1 MTLREHVP
9 LANTL
14 RLPAA
19 ARFYVALED
28 VTQLPALLA
37 DPLLREASLTVLGEG
52 SNVVL
57 REDLPGLALHPQMC
71 GMRIVQ
77 WQGSSALVECQA
89 GENWDGFV
97 QWTLQQGLAGLENL
111 SLIPGSV
118 GAAPV
123 QNIGAYGVELA
134 DRFDSLIACSLET
147 GEPRS
152 FAREQCSFAYRDS
165 FFKSIEP
172 GRWLISSVR
181 FRLDRELAPVLGYA
195 DLASRYQALP
205 DTQRNASG
213 LRELVCA
220 LRRSK
225 LPDPALLPNAGSFFK
240 NPLVSAQQCASL
252 RQRYP
257 ELVAYAQADG
267 SYKLA
272 AGWLIERAGWKGK
285 RVGNV
290 GMHAQQ
296 ALVLVNYAEATGA
309 EVLAFADQVRQ
320 SVAQMFDVQLEQ
332 EPIILP
338 LQEHRRSGFSRELF

>member
-14 RLPAA
+14 RLPAS
-19 ARFYVALED
+19 ARFYVALDD
-28 VTQLPALLA
+28 VAQLPALLA
-37 DPLLREASLTVLGEG
+37 DPAVRDVSLTVLGEG

-57 REDLPGLALHPQMC
+57 REDLAGLVLHPQMR
-71 GMRIVQ
+71 GMRIVE

-89 GENWDGFV
+89 GESWDGFV
-97 QWTLQQGLAGLENL
+97 EWTLQQGLAGLENL

-147 GEPRS
+147 GEPRRFS
-152 FAREQCSFAYRDS
+152 REQCAFAYRDS

-181 FRLDRELAPVLGYA
+181 FWLDRELAPVLGYA

-205 DTQRNASG
+205 DAQRNASG
-213 LRELVCA
+213 LRELICA

-225 LPDPALLPNAGSFFK
+225 LPDPAVLANAGSFFK
-240 NPLVSAQQCASL
+240 NPLVSGQQCAVL

-257 ELVAYAQADG
+257 ELVAYEQADG

-285 RVGNV
+285 RIGNV

-296 ALVLVNYAEATGA
+296 ALVLVNYAEATGT
-309 EVLAFADQVRQ
+309 EVLAFAEQVRQ
-320 SVAQMFDVQLEQ
+320 SVAQLFDVQLEQ

-338 LQEHRRSGFSRELF
+338 L

>member
-1 MTLREHVP
+1 MTLRGHAALV
-9 LANTL
+9 NTL
-14 RLPAA
+14 GLPASAQWYA
-19 ARFYVALED
+19 ALDDIA
-28 VTQLPALLA
+28 QLPALLA
-37 DPLLREASLTVLGEG
+37 NPSVTNLPLTVLGEG

-57 REDLPGLALHPQMC
+57 RAELPGLVLRPQMR
-71 GMRIVQ
+71 GMRIVE
-77 WQGSSALVECQA
+77 WRGSQALIECQA
-89 GENWDGFV
+89 GESWDALV
-97 QWTLQQGLAGLENL
+97 QWSLKQGLAGLENL

-134 DRFDSLIACSLET
+134 DRFDSLIACSLQN
-147 GEPRS
+147 GKPRS
-152 FAREQCSFAYRDS
+152 FSPQECAFAYRDS
-165 FFKSIEP
+165 FFKSVEP
-172 GRWLISSVR
+172 GAWMISSVR
-181 FRLDRELAPVLGYA
+181 LLLDRDLAPVLGYA

-205 DTQRNASG
+205 DEQRNATG
-213 LRELVCA
+213 LRELVCS

-240 NPLVSAQQCASL
+240 NPVVPAEQYTSL
-252 RQRYP
+252 QLRYP
-257 ELVAYAQADG
+257 DLAAYPQADG

-309 EVLAFADQVRQ
+309 EVLAFADLVRQ
-320 SVAQMFDVQLEQ
+320 SVAEMFDVVLEQ

-338 LQEHRRSGFSRELF
+338 